1 MKIFTTILLGLIAGI
16 FYCWSISVTKGL
28 ALLPDKEYILAFQKL
43 NQAIQN
49 PLFFICFFGP
59 VFLLP
64 VCMWR
69 NYNNYLLLATLS
81 YYTGVMGVTIAGNI
95 PLNNMLEAFT
105 IQGAGIEELRSVRAQ
120 FELKWNTLNHIRTL
134 CSLIS
139 FALTLIS
146 LI

>member
-1 MKIFTTILLGLIAGI
+1 MKIFTIIILGLIAGI
-16 FYCWSISVTKGL
+16 FYCWSVSVTKGL

-59 VFLLP
+59 IFLLP
-64 VCMWR
+64 ACMWR
-69 NYNNYLLLATLS
+69 NYSIYLLLATLS
-81 YYTGVMGVTIAGNI
+81 YYIGVMGVTIVGNI
-95 PLNNMLEAFT
+95 PLNNMLEAFSV
-105 IQGAGIEELRSVRAQ
+105 QGAGMEDLRLMRGQ

-134 CSLIS
+134 CSLVS
-139 FALTLIS
+139 FILTLIS

>member
-1 MKIFTTILLGLIAGI
+1 MKICTTILLGLIAGI

-28 ALLPDKEYILAFQKL
+28 ALLPDKEYLLAFQKL

-69 NYNNYLLLATLS
+69 NYSICLLLATLS
-81 YYTGVMGVTIAGNI
+81 YYIGVMGVTIAGNI
-95 PLNNMLEAFT
+95 PLNNMLEAFSV
-105 IQGAGIEELRSVRAQ
+105 QGAGIEELRAMRAQ
-120 FELKWNTLNHIRTL
+120 FEMKWNILNHIRTL
-134 CSLIS
+134 CSLAAFI
-139 FALTLIS
+139 LTLIS
-146 LI
+146 LD